1 MAKRTSKGSSKPGK
15 SRRVANPGRH
25 AGKNAKGKLKGNVV
39 DLKAARDKKKS
50 NVPYGEPSD
59 ETVLMHM
66 KFIDEAALKVEKL
79 KEEFDKAKGALR
91 QRYASAKE
99 ARIDI
104 DALKDARKE
113 SDEPVNEAVAHMR
126 HKARYL
132 RLMDAPIAAEQLGL
146 FPWLD
151 IKTEAKAE
159 PYMEG
164 QAAGKNAQPRDENPY
179 PPGSD
184 AWSLWM
190 AGHQVGQD
198 DLQENLTKKDAA
210 PAAEAASAEAAGA

>member
-1 MAKRTSKGSSKPGK
+1 MAKRTSKPGK
-15 SRRVANPGRH
+15 SRRVANPGKH
-25 AGKNAKGKLKGNVV
+25 AGKKAKLKGNVV
-39 DLKAARDKKKS
+39 DLKSARDKKKS
-50 NVPYGEPSD
+50 NVPYGEPTD

-66 KFIDEAALKVEKL
+66 KWIDEAQAKV
-79 KEEFDKAKGALR
+79 DKIKAELDSAKGTLR
-91 QRYASAKE
+91 QRFAAAKE
-99 ARIDI
+99 ARLDI

-113 SDEPVNEAVAHMR
+113 SDVPVNEAVSHMR

-132 RLMDAPIAAEQLGL
+132 RLMEAPIASEQLGL

-164 QAAGKNAQPRDENPY
+164 QAAGKNAEPRENNPY

-198 DLQENLTKKDAA
+198 DLQESLTKKDA
-210 PAAEAASAEAAGA
+210 PAEAAGVEAAGA